1 VHGANGMDPA
11 RVATPADVP
20 ALERVLQANKQAI
33 GDRVRFQQ
41 TDVAFRL
48 AIASIPRNP
57 IYLALH
63 EAIVVAQR
71 APQRGAAPA
80 GRKTFKYGDCRQWFS
95 TKVGT
100 IFEDMKTAASQAVCG
115 DFDSPWAVWR
125 HHGRFSLFKRQ
136 KAPVRAPLTAHLR
149 QYGQRYLWF
158 ESISL
163 HHPPGM
169 IFSATE

>member
-1 VHGANGMDPA
+1 M
-11 RVATPADVP
+11 
-20 ALERVLQANKQAI
+20 LQANKQAI

-100 IFEDMKTAASQAVCG
+100 IFEDTKLPLRKRFAAILTVHGQFGGIMAV
-115 DFDSPWAVWR
+115 SAYSSVRR
-125 HHGRFSLFKRQ
+125 HRYGRL
-136 KAPVRAPLTAHLR
+136 
-149 QYGQRYLWF
+149 
-158 ESISL
+158 
-163 HHPPGM
+163 
-169 IFSATE
+169 